1 MGKTLW
7 LGIHASTAEGMSL
20 TLGWGTKNLRAA
32 WYSQKKKKKACFQ
45 KRKTTHFLAYNHLS
59 LEGKQGTD
67 NIGYLEW
74 LAKRLFTIYFC
85 TLKMLNHKLVS
96 SSQKN

>member
-32 WYSQKKKKKACFQ
+32 WYSQKKKKKGLFP
-45 KRKTTHFLAYNHLS
+45 KK
-59 LEGKQGTD
+59 ED
-67 NIGYLEW
+67 NTFPCL
-74 LAKRLFTIYFC
+74 
-85 TLKMLNHKLVS
+85 
-96 SSQKN
+96 